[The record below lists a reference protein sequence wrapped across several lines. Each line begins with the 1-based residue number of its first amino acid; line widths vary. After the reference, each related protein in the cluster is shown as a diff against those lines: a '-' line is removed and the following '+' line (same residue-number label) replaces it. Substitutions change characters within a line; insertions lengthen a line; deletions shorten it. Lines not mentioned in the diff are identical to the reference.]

1 MKKIEIGGYRVLIE
15 SKRERKKIAQR
26 AAQIKSERAQEKI
39 KQAIKELQAEGKKIT
54 PYRVAK
60 KAGVSYNTARKYLS

>member
-15 SKRERKKIAQR
+15 SKRERKKIAQK

-39 KQAIKELQAEGKKIT
+39 KWAVKELQAEGKKIT

-60 KAGVSYNTARKYLS
+60 KAGVSYNTAKKYLS